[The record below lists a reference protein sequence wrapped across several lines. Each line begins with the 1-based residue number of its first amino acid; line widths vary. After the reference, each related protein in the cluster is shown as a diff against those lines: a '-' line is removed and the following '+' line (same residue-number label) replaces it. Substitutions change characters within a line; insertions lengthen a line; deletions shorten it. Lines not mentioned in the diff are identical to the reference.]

1 MSTGL
6 TDELSDGAIKKLRAF
21 AALARS
27 VTRSRSPNSTDRT
40 DDGAHPFGRPRAAAF
55 GPTDSVS
62 SSCSRRLRRW

>member
-27 VTRSRSPNSTDRT
+27 VTRQVDHARAYAEQRGGSSMTAPSFSTTGSP
-40 DDGAHPFGRPRAAAF
+40 AP
-55 GPTDSVS
+55 S
-62 SSCSRRLRRW
+62 SPPVRGLSG